1 MATKKSTA
9 LPGVMA
15 GSTVGTGGTKAP
27 AKTSL
32 PGLTGGVPT
41 TSAKSTSTTVKKPV
55 TKPTTAPKPKT
66 KTDVNVNETPAG
78 SPGTAWVWNGTQWVR
93 PAMPSDGKTYTW
105 DDMKGWTY
113 DPAADKDPEY
123 DALIAGLKVY
133 NIDTLIPTMEKIR
146 RDNPGITSD
155 GMLTLLRNDTR
166 YNKAYLERFAGNA
179 ALNKAGKPMLSE
191 AEYLSNEAAYAKTF
205 NSYDLGRFA
214 NTAQYTKLIANQ
226 TSPDEAASRVA
237 LGYDRLLKG
246 NTNTLSTFRKFN
258 PSITASDIIAVMLD
272 DTQLPILE
280 RKVVAAEIGGAAVT
294 QGLNAEL
301 LAMSAQSKAYSNIK
315 SDTIGVE
322 AIQATGANEASAKA
336 GYEVIAQEL
345 PTMEKLS
352 SYYNASLEAYT
363 QSEAEKEQF
372 QGLASAKRKKEAL
385 LAREA
390 ATWSGSSGVT
400 RNALGGTS
408 YQGSF

>member
-15 GSTVGTGGTKAP
+15 GSTVGTGTVKP
-27 AKTSL
+27 QTS
-32 PGLTGGVPT
+32 VKPT
-41 TSAKSTSTTVKKPV
+41 PVKKPAA
-55 TKPTTAPKPKT
+55 KPVVKPKKKVT
-66 KTDVNVNETPAG
+66 TETDVNTNENPGG
-78 SPGTAWVWNGTQWVR
+78 SPGLAWIWNGTQWVR
-93 PAMPSDGKTYTW
+93 PPMPSDGRTYTW
-105 DDMKGWTY
+105 DDTKGWIY
-113 DPAADKDPEY
+113 DAEADKDPEY

-133 NIDTLIPTMEKIR
+133 NIDMLIPTMEKIR

-214 NTAQYTKLIANQ
+214 NTAQYTKLIANG
-226 TSPDEAASRVA
+226 TSPDEAATRIS

-246 NTNTLSTFRKFN
+246 DTNTLSTFRKFN

-322 AIQATGANEASAKA
+322 AIQATGATEASAKA
-336 GYEVIAQEL
+336 GYETIAQEL

-352 SYYNASLEAYT
+352 SYYNASLDAYT

-390 ATWSGSSGVT
+390 ATWSGSSGIT
-400 RNALGGTS
+400 RNSLGGTS